1 MFRKEQ
7 QRRFGSAHV
16 IAIAALFF
24 ALGGGA
30 YAAVQSLPANSVGTK
45 QLQRHSVTA
54 AKLAPS
60 ANRHL
65 MALTPKQK
73 KELIKIIKRFSR
85 RGPTGPQGPRGETG
99 VTGTSDTYIAGAA
112 GGGLTSSFAE
122 VTSTTVPAGQY
133 LIQAKTVIFA
143 TSENAAGAGSCFIA
157 PEAGAAAWDGGTAA
171 FPAIPGVFSSGTI
184 SLAGADSF
192 SATTPVVLF
201 CRALS
206 GTLSF
211 GDARV
216 WATKVGSV
224 HGLPVP
230 VD

>member
-30 YAAVQSLPANSVGTK
+30 YAAVQSLPVNSVGTK
-45 QLQRHSVTA
+45 Q
-54 AKLAPS
+54 
-60 ANRHL
+60 
-65 MALTPKQK
+65 
-73 KELIKIIKRFSR
+73 IR
-85 RGPTGPQGPRGETG
+85 RGAVTKPKLSKSFLRELKKMVKKFAPMPSVPGPKGPPGP
-99 VTGTSDTYIAGAA
+99 SDTYIGGAA
-112 GGGLTSSFAE
+112 GGSLTNSATEIASI
-122 VTSTTVPAGQY
+122 SVPAGEY

-143 TSENAAGAGSCFIA
+143 ANENTAGAGVCFIA
-157 PEAGAAAWDGGTAA
+157 PNTGAAAWDGGTAA

-192 SATTPVVLF
+192 SATTPVALF
-201 CRALS
+201 CRATS
-206 GTLSF
+206 GGTLSF
-211 GDARV
+211 DDARV
-216 WATKVGSV
+216 WATKVGAV

-230 VD
+230 ID

>member
-7 QRRFGSAHV
+7 QRRLGSAHV

-30 YAAVQSLPANSVGTK
+30 YAAVQSLPVNSVGTK
-45 QLQRHSVTA
+45 QIKRGAVT
-54 AKLAPS
+54 
-60 ANRHL
+60 
-65 MALTPKQK
+65 TPKLSKSFFRELK
-73 KELIKIIKRFSR
+73 KIAKKYAGKQGAAGAQ
-85 RGPTGPQGPRGETG
+85 GPTGSPGP
-99 VTGTSDTYIAGAA
+99 SDTYIAGAA
-112 GGGLTSSFAE
+112 AGSLTSSFAE
-122 VTSTTVPAGQY
+122 VASTTVPAGEY
-133 LIQAKTVIFA
+133 LIQAKTVVFA
-143 TSENAAGAGSCFIA
+143 TSENTAGAGSCLIA

-171 FPAIPGVFSSGTI
+171 FPAIPGVFSSGVI

-211 GDARV
+211 DDARV
-216 WATKVGSV
+216 WATKVGAV

-230 VD
+230 ID

>member
-1 MFRKEQ
+1 MFRKER
-7 QRRFGSAHV
+7 QRRFGSAHT

-45 QLQRHSVTA
+45 QLQRGAVTPP
-54 AKLAPS
+54 KLS
-60 ANRHL
+60 KSFTTEL
-65 MALTPKQK
+65 KQIARK
-73 KELIKIIKRFSR
+73 YGR
-85 RGPTGPQGPRGETG
+85 RGATGPQGPRGETG
-99 VTGTSDTYIAGAA
+99 ATGPSDTYIAGAA

-122 VTSTTVPAGQY
+122 VTSTTVPAGEY

-143 TSENAAGAGSCFIA
+143 TSENTAGAGSCFIA

-192 SATTPVVLF
+192 SATTPIVLF
-201 CRALS
+201 CRATS
-206 GTLSF
+206 AGTLAVT
-211 GDARV
+211 DARV

-230 VD
+230 ID